1 MKTQPNGKSRA
12 FTLVEVLVTMIS
24 MLMLVGASMAAYIY
38 GLRIVQFTKPKLS
51 ASDEARVA
59 VSLMTDEI
67 RSARAIKLG
76 TGSITGFTE
85 VAAFTAQQGSALQ
98 IYPTTNLNRFIRYY
112 WDSADKKL
120 KRTTNGTSA
129 TLIVANS
136 VSNAL
141 VFRAEDNQGNLLSN
155 NFNNRVIAMSLQF
168 YQIQYPVMAVGP
180 GNYYDFY
187 QLRAKMTRRTL
198 L

>member
-1 MKTQPNGKSRA
+1 MRTRRQAGRGGY
-12 FTLVEVLVTMIS
+12 TLVEVLVTMVS
-24 MLMLVGASMAAYIY
+24 VLMLVGATMAAYIY

-59 VSLMTDEI
+59 IGLMTDEI
-67 RSARAIKLG
+67 RSARSIKLG

-85 VAAFTAQQGSALQ
+85 VAAFSPQQGSALQ
-98 IYPTTNLNRFIRYY
+98 IYPTTNLNQFIRYY
-112 WDSADKKL
+112 WDGVDKKL

-136 VSNAL
+136 VSNEL
-141 VFRAEDNQGNLLSN
+141 VFRAEDNQGNVLSN
-155 NFNNRVIAMSLQF
+155 NFNNRVIGMTLQF